1 MKNFGGIFP
10 KWAKIALFVLS
21 GIAIVLLSVAF
32 ALQKWADSQ
41 VESANLTLTKFDKSK
56 SAELSFDLSGE
67 SKSESNAKSQ
77 IYAYEARVHFERLDF
92 LLRSRSISRIDL
104 QSVDWANGIDSTAI
118 KSVEAQKRRLFFT
131 TTQKL
136 DLDSGANLGTM
147 SFKMD
152 FSPLPSAIAWYYLWI
167 AFAVIFVCMALF
179 FSKANA
185 LNGGG
190 GNGIAAN
197 RKTRYLLHNLHFLA
211 HSTYSFLR

>member
-1 MKNFGGIFP
+1 MKNFGDIFP

-21 GIAIVLLSVAF
+21 SIVIVLLSVAF

-56 SAELSFDLSGE
+56 SAELE
-67 SKSESNAKSQ
+67 NA
-77 IYAYEARVHFERLDF
+77 YAYEARVHFERLDF

-104 QSVDWANGIDSTAI
+104 QSVDWASGIDSTAI

-131 TTQKL
+131 TTQNL
-136 DLDSGANLGTM
+136 ALDSGANLGTM

-152 FSPLPSAIAWYYLWI
+152 FAPLPSAIAWYYLWI
-167 AFAVIFVCMALF
+167 AFTVIFVCMALF
-179 FSKANA
+179 FSKTNA

-190 GNGIAAN
+190 DGIAAN
-197 RKTRYLLHNLHFLA
+197 RKMRYLLHNLHFLA
-211 HSTYSFLR
+211 HSTYSFSR

>member
-21 GIAIVLLSVAF
+21 SIAIVLLSVAF

-41 VESANLTLTKFDKSK
+41 VESANLSFSKADKAK
-56 SAELSFDLSGE
+56 SADLDNE
-67 SKSESNAKSQ
+67 
-77 IYAYEARVHFERLDF
+77 YAYEARVHFERLDF

-131 TTQKL
+131 TTQNL
-136 DLDSGANLGTM
+136 ALDSGANLGTM

-190 GNGIAAN
+190 GTALQRIAKRAI
-197 RKTRYLLHNLHFLA
+197 Y
-211 HSTYSFLR
+211 STTYTF

>member
-1 MKNFGGIFP
+1 MKNFSDIFP

-56 SAELSFDLSGE
+56 SADLNLDLSGE

-77 IYAYEARVHFERLDF
+77 IYAYEARVHFSRLDF
-92 LLRSRSISRIDL
+92 LLRSRTISHIDIKDIVWVSGIDL
-104 QSVDWANGIDSTAI
+104 TAI
-118 KSVEAQKRRLFFT
+118 KSIESHNRRLSFT

-136 DLDSGANLGTM
+136 TLDSGANLGTM
-147 SFKMD
+147 SFKID
-152 FSPLPSAIAWYYLWI
+152 FAPLPSAIAWYYLWI

-190 GNGIAAN
+190 DGIAAN
-197 RKTRYLLHNLHFLA
+197 RKMRYLLHNSRFLA
-211 HSTYSFLR
+211 HSTYSFSR

>member
-1 MKNFGGIFP
+1 MKNFSDIFP

-56 SAELSFDLSGE
+56 SAELE
-67 SKSESNAKSQ
+67 NA
-77 IYAYEARVHFERLDF
+77 YAYEARVHFSRLDF
-92 LLRSRSISRIDL
+92 LLRSRTISHIDIKDIAWVSGIDL
-104 QSVDWANGIDSTAI
+104 TAI
-118 KSVEAQKRRLFFT
+118 KSVETQKRRLFFT
-131 TTQKL
+131 TTQEL
-136 DLDSGANLGTM
+136 ALDSGANLGTM

-152 FSPLPSAIAWYYLWI
+152 FSPLSTAIAWYYLWI

-179 FSKANA
+179 FSKTNT

-190 GNGIAAN
+190 TALQRIAKRAI
-197 RKTRYLLHNLHFLA
+197 Y
-211 HSTYSFLR
+211 STTYTF

>member
-1 MKNFGGIFP
+1 MKNFSDIFP

-21 GIAIVLLSVAF
+21 GIAIVLLVGVF

-56 SAELSFDLSGE
+56 SAELE
-67 SKSESNAKSQ
+67 NA
-77 IYAYEARVHFERLDF
+77 YAYEARVHFERLDF

-104 QSVDWANGIDSTAI
+104 QSVDWANGIDLTAI
-118 KSVEAQKRRLFFT
+118 KSIESHNRRLNFT
-131 TTQKL
+131 TTQNL
-136 DLDSGANLGTM
+136 ALDSGVNLGTM

-152 FSPLPSAIAWYYLWI
+152 FAPLPSAIAWYYLLI

-190 GNGIAAN
+190 GTALQRIAKRAI
-197 RKTRYLLHNLHFLA
+197 Y
-211 HSTYSFLR
+211 STTYTF